1 MKKSKL
7 LLIMLFCGVCAT
19 NCYSQS
25 VGQNKI
31 SDDQS
36 SNNRE
41 LKKIDSTYFEKFT
54 IKEFYNKFIFKAEPF
69 DSISA
74 TPYCSKNLMQK
85 LAELYQDEFDLDSD
99 SDDISYAVWN
109 LSVAW
114 ELDLSETDMKNNPA
128 TITAIEDL
136 GDHWFKVSLNEH
148 GYTGIIKI
156 KVIRERNKYVLDD
169 FKWIKRRDYD
179 IPVRQK

>member
-7 LLIMLFCGVCAT
+7 FLTMLFCGVCVT
-19 NCYSQS
+19 NCNSQS
-25 VGQNKI
+25 VEQKKI

-41 LKKIDSTYFEKFT
+41 LKLDPFFFEKRT
-54 IKEFYNKFIFKAEPF
+54 IKEFYDKFIFKQETF

-74 TPYCSKNLMQK
+74 TPYCSKNLIK
-85 LAELYQDEFDLDSD
+85 YLGELFHEEFDTNVRG
-99 SDDISYAVWN
+99 YAIWDF
-109 LSVAW
+109 SVAW
-114 ELDLSETDMKNNPA
+114 QLDLPETDMNKPS

-136 GDHWFKVSLNEH
+136 GNQWFKVSLNEH

-169 FKWIKRRDYD
+169 FDWIERGNF
-179 IPVRQK
+179 